1 MASNN
6 LGLGGGGPRR
16 GKSPTED
23 RELLS
28 NQLRAELKE
37 AAQEEW
43 GGSGLSARGI
53 ILRLLVIIPFC
64 VLEIIAV
71 SVFWRGQG
79 IAGLGFNASVLLP
92 HGLACLILPWT
103 LYPWLPRSYREAPVL
118 SSALI
123 LGFAVPLPVL
133 GPFCVVLILKLL
145 NRVSTGTIKRTNPL
159 WVVGSQVPDAETV
172 DFVGKL
178 DASESIL
185 QIMNGADPL
194 ARRNLILATKRLPPA
209 QAVPVLRTGLRD
221 SDEEAKLYA
230 QGILSQLVER
240 YEGSI
245 AELKKGAEAHP
256 EDTELMLRLAEQYHE
271 VVELDLVTDPELQ
284 AFYISNAIE
293 LLERVLAVE
302 PANDGVML
310 LLAKYCLQMNDPER
324 ALTVVERLKELAV
337 SPDLLEPLEIEA
349 LFQQRSWGAFRKQL
363 NEGMVNR
370 FCNPEIQH
378 LGRFWL
384 GDFPSNAPGP
394 KASS

>member
-6 LGLGGGGPRR
+6 LGLDGGGPRR
-16 GKSPTED
+16 GKDPTED

-28 NQLRAELKE
+28 HRLRAELKE
-37 AAQEEW
+37 AAREEW
-43 GGSGLSARGI
+43 GGNDSSARAMM
-53 ILRLLVIIPFC
+53 LRLLLIVPFV
-64 VLEIIAV
+64 VLEITAV
-71 SVFWRGQG
+71 SVFWSGQS
-79 IAGLGFNASVLLP
+79 IAGLGLSVSVLLP
-92 HGLACLILPWT
+92 HGVACLILPWA
-103 LYPWLPRSYREAPVL
+103 LYPWLPRSYRDAPVL

-123 LGFAVPLPVL
+123 IGFSLPLPLL
-133 GPFCVVLILKLL
+133 GPLCVVLILKLL
-145 NRVSTGTIKRTNPL
+145 NRVSTYAAKRQNPF
-159 WVVGSQVPDAETV
+159 WVVGSRVPDAGTV
-172 DFVGKL
+172 DFDGKL
-178 DASESIL
+178 DASKSIL

-221 SDEEAKLYA
+221 SDEEVKLYA

-245 AELKKGAEAHP
+245 AELKKSSETHP

-293 LLERVLAVE
+293 LLEQVLAVE
-302 PANDGVML
+302 PANEPIML

-324 ALTVVERLKELAV
+324 ALRVVDELQKLAV

-349 LFQQRSWGAFRKQL
+349 LFQQRSWGAFRKRL
-363 NEGMVNR
+363 NDGMVNR
-370 FCNPEIQH
+370 FCNPELQH

-384 GDFPSNAPGP
+384 GDFPSKAPG
-394 KASS
+394 SETS